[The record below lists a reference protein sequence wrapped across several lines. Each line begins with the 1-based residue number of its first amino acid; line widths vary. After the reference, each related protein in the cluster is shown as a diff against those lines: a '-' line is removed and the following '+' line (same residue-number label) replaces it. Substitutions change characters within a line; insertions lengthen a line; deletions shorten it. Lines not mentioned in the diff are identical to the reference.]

1 MSVSTARALYAT
13 FEIENHYLGIKVLDV
28 QEVLRQQQLTPVP
41 LAPPVIAGLI
51 NLRGQIIPAVDMRRL
66 MHLADRVEPEDTL
79 SVVLRTENGPVS
91 LQVDEIGDVL
101 EIEAASVEAPPLTLE
116 PYVRGCLSGVCQL
129 KDRLLL
135 VLDTGRTVD
144 VSAAYAQGGLETNN
158 STR

>member
-1 MSVSTARALYAT
+1 MSRALYAT
-13 FEIENHYLGIKVLDV
+13 FEIDSHYLGIRVLDV

-66 MHLADRVEPEDTL
+66 MHLPDRFEPEGAL
-79 SVVLRTENGPVS
+79 SVVLRTGNGPVS

-101 EIEAASVEAPPLTLE
+101 AIDPASVEAPPLNLE
-116 PYVRGCLSGVCQL
+116 PYVRNCLSGVCQL
-129 KDRLLL
+129 KERLLL

-144 VSAAYAQGGLETNN
+144 VSAAYAQSGLETNN